1 MNVIKPEQLAQN
13 LGTVCWIAGDEPL
26 LVNEAAD
33 QHALYWRQQ
42 GAERF
47 RYQIEKGQPTWDDVL
62 QEAGGMSLFA
72 SHKLLDI
79 RFAQL
84 PNEEDKK
91 QLARILPLADPTLA
105 ILIRTPAMNKKQT
118 SAKWLQ
124 ALEGTLVQVWPLD
137 KARFP
142 NWLASR
148 ASAAGFQLDQGA
160 MALLAERTEGNLLA
174 AMQEIEKLKLLCEP
188 GQLTADQLM
197 ELVAN
202 SSRYKPQ
209 DLIDAALKGNLD
221 AAVKIQRDLISE
233 GVAEPLLSWALAND
247 LRTLL
252 LLSSKGSRAL
262 PPYMRPHFARAKHFE
277 QAAQRLSTSNIE
289 QMLRL
294 CSKLDRIAKGMDDGD
309 FQRATLTLL
318 AKLAA

>member
-1 MNVIKPEQLAQN
+1 MNIIKPEQLGQN
-13 LGTVCWIAGDEPL
+13 LGTICWIAGDEPL
-26 LVNEAAD
+26 LVNESAD
-33 QHALYWRQQ
+33 QFASHWRTQ

-47 RYQIEKGQPTWDDVL
+47 SFQIEKNQPVWDDVL

-72 SHKLLDI
+72 SLKLLDI

-84 PNEEDKK
+84 PSEEDKK
-91 QLARILPLADPTLA
+91 QLARILPLADNTLA
-105 ILIRTPAMNKKQT
+105 ISIRTPAMNKKQT

-124 ALEGTLVQVWPLD
+124 ALPGVLMQIWPMD
-137 KARFP
+137 KAKFP

-148 ASAAGFQLDQGA
+148 ASAAGFQLDQSA
-160 MALLAERTEGNLLA
+160 LSLLAERTEGNLLA
-174 AMQEIEKLKLLCEP
+174 AMQELEKLKLLCEP
-188 GQLTADQLM
+188 GQLTGEQLM

-209 DLIDAALKGNLD
+209 DLLDAALQGNLD
-221 AAVKIQRDLISE
+221 AAVKIQRDLITE
-233 GVAEPLLSWALAND
+233 GVAEPLLSWAIAND

-252 LLSSKGSRAL
+252 MISSKGNNAL

-277 QAAQRLSTSNIE
+277 RAAARHSTSKVE
-289 QMLRL
+289 QLL
-294 CSKLDRIAKGMDDGD
+294 KLAGKLDRLAKGMDDGD
-309 FQRATLTLL
+309 FERATLTLL